1 MSISVHAVARISS
14 QAAETYP
21 SSTDTAA
28 AIATATANSSVPL
41 VEIDQ
46 VTHLPVPPRFPWLS
60 RLSAQLE
67 PVAKQKPT
75 FPTTPPLGENLDQAV

>member
-1 MSISVHAVARISS
+1 MSISVHGVTRVSS
-14 QAAETYP
+14 QPAETHP
-21 SSTDTAA
+21 SGTDTAA
-28 AIATATANSSVPL
+28 VTANAGNPSVSL

-75 FPTTPPLGENLDQAV
+75 FPSTPSLGENLDQAV

>member
-1 MSISVHAVARISS
+1 MSISVHGVTRVSS
-14 QAAETYP
+14 QSAETHASNAETP
-21 SSTDTAA
+21 AARASSS
-28 AIATATANSSVPL
+28 NNVPL

-60 RLSAQLE
+60 RLATQLE

-75 FPTTPPLGENLDQAV
+75 FPSAPQLGDNLDQAV

>member
-14 QAAETYP
+14 PLTETYP
-21 SSTDTAA
+21 SGTDTAA
-28 AIATATANSSVPL
+28 ATATANSSVPL

-75 FPTTPPLGENLDQAV
+75 FPSTPALGENLDQAV

>member
-1 MSISVHAVARISS
+1 MSISVHGVTRVSS
-14 QAAETYP
+14 QPAETHP
-21 SSTDTAA
+21 SSTDTSAA
-28 AIATATANSSVPL
+28 RANNSVPL

-60 RLSAQLE
+60 RLTTQLE

-75 FPTTPPLGENLDQAV
+75 FPSAPQLGDNLDQAV